1 MLTPEEIKELKPKFE
16 AIHHSLGVALEGSE
30 QDITEEVCGHYITAL
45 LLMEELVEEITQKE
59 GHSVKEAWK
68 RVVGAANSPEG
79 AGVAGGLGGAAAAL
93 SFTGLGGFGIGA
105 GGTAVGMSGLAGA
118 TVASGGAALAGAA
131 ALYLAYKGGSA
142 ALETE
147 LGQKAAGHVA
157 DAGSKAAEQAKSI
170 GNKATEGFGRSGSKA
185 AEQAKSIGNKATEG
199 FGRFRDRFSGS
210 EPKDSSGA

>member
-1 MLTPEEIKELKPKFE
+1 MLTPEDVKELKPKFE
-16 AIHHSLGVALEGSE
+16 VIHHRLGVALEGSE
-30 QDITEEVCGHYITAL
+30 QDLTEEACGHYIAAL
-45 LLMEELVEEITQKE
+45 FLMEELVEEITQEE
-59 GHSVKEAWK
+59 GHSVGEAMK

-93 SFTGLGGFGIGA
+93 SFTGLGGFGIAA

-142 ALETE
+142 ALETD

-157 DAGSKAAEQAKSI
+157 DAGSKAAEQAKSV
-170 GNKATEGFGRSGSKA
+170 GSKA
-185 AEQAKSIGNKATEG
+185 KEG
-199 FGRFRDRFSGS
+199 LSRFRDRFSGS
-210 EPKDSSGA
+210 EPKDSTED